1 MANPKSHYSMA
12 IQPQQPPS
20 SVTGKHRILM
30 TAPNFLRLLSI
41 LFSAVSVA
49 VMVTSNQTVS
59 LFSLSLEAHFY
70 YSSAFKYQP
79 LLLADQVKSLNEY
92 DEEGEGSPRVR
103 GRGCG
108 GRGRGRGRGKGN
120 YDGCMEYSNGWDGG
134 RGRGRGVRGRGRGFG
149 GKSVGYYN
157 YNEYDAQPAVR

>member
-1 MANPKSHYSMA
+1 MADPKSHYSMA

-41 LFSAVSVA
+41 LFSAASIA

-70 YSSAFKYQP
+70 YSSAFKYFFFIPTFLIWYQVVTVLLMSGCAAATAVGYVGQYGQDHMGWQP
-79 LLLADQVKSLNEY
+79 LCDHVAKFCRSTLVSILLSYFSFFSYFGLSLLEAY
-92 DEEGEGSPRVR
+92 SSISSPFP
-103 GRGCG
+103 
-108 GRGRGRGRGKGN
+108 
-120 YDGCMEYSNGWDGG
+120 S
-134 RGRGRGVRGRGRGFG
+134 
-149 GKSVGYYN
+149 
-157 YNEYDAQPAVR
+157 PH